1 MSSDYDPKN
10 IIKLK
15 IKDIYFN
22 NWNPKDNDR
31 AFNRVKK
38 SVEINGMMMPVFVRE
53 TDDGFELV
61 DGNQRVRAAEE
72 LGYSEIYAY
81 NLGKISDEEA
91 KQLVLYMQVQVPFD
105 SILLAPLAVKLE
117 AVGMEL
123 PFSEKEMEKF
133 RDLEAFDM
141 ETAFQEEETPL
152 ENVEKPDLD
161 NKMKN
166 YRIKLEPE
174 DFDFVRGAIDKVII
188 EENVNEGRALELLVC
203 GADEES

>member
-1 MSSDYDPKN
+1 MSSDYNPEN

-15 IKDIYFN
+15 IKDICFN
-22 NWNPKDNDR
+22 DWNPKDNDR
-31 AFNRVKK
+31 AYNRVKK
-38 SVEINGMMMPVFVRE
+38 SVAVNGMMMPVFVRE
-53 TDDGFELV
+53 TENGFELV

-81 NLGKISDEEA
+81 NLGKITDEEA

-117 AVGMEL
+117 SVGMEL

-141 ETAFQEEETPL
+141 ETAFQDEETPL

-166 YRIKLEPE
+166 YRIKLENE
-174 DFDFVRGAIDKVII
+174 DFDFVRTAIDKVIMS
-188 EENVNEGRALELLVC
+188 ENVNEGRALELLLV
-203 GADEES
+203 GEEES

>member
-1 MSSDYDPKN
+1 MSSDYNPEN

-15 IKDIYFN
+15 IKDICFN
-22 NWNPKDNDR
+22 DWNPKDNDR
-31 AFNRVKK
+31 AYNRVKK
-38 SVEINGMMMPVFVRE
+38 SVAVNGMMMPVFVRE
-53 TDDGFELV
+53 TENGFELV
-61 DGNQRVRAAEE
+61 DGNQRVRAAKE

-81 NLGKISDEEA
+81 NLGKITDEEA

-117 AVGMEL
+117 SVGMEL
-123 PFSEKEMEKF
+123 PFSEKEMAKF

-141 ETAFQEEETPL
+141 ETAFQDEETPL

-166 YRIKLEPE
+166 YRIKLENE
-174 DFDFVRGAIDKVII
+174 DFDFVRTAIDKVIMS
-188 EENVNEGRALELLVC
+188 ENVNEGRALELLVV
-203 GADEES
+203 GEEES

>member
-1 MSSDYDPKN
+1 MSSDYNPEN

-15 IKDIYFN
+15 IKDICFN
-22 NWNPKDNDR
+22 DWNPKDNDR
-31 AFNRVKK
+31 AFARVKK
-38 SVEINGMMMPVFVRE
+38 SVEVNGMMMPVFVRE
-53 TDDGFELV
+53 TDNGYELV

-81 NLGKISDEEA
+81 NLGRISDEEA

-123 PFSEKEMEKF
+123 PFSEKEMVKF

-166 YRIKLEPE
+166 YRIKLENE
-174 DFDFVRGAIDKVII
+174 DFDLVRTAIDKVIMS
-188 EENVNEGRALELLVC
+188 ENVNEGRALELLVV
-203 GADEES
+203 GEEES

>member
-1 MSSDYDPKN
+1 MSSDYNPEN

-15 IKDIYFN
+15 IKDICFN
-22 NWNPKDNDR
+22 DWNPKDNDR
-31 AFNRVKK
+31 AYNRVKK
-38 SVEINGMMMPVFVRE
+38 SVAINGMMMPVFVRE
-53 TDDGFELV
+53 TENGFELV

-81 NLGKISDEEA
+81 NLGKITDEEA

-117 AVGMEL
+117 SVGMEL

-141 ETAFQEEETPL
+141 ETAFQDEETPL

-166 YRIKLEPE
+166 YRIKLENE
-174 DFDFVRGAIDKVII
+174 DFDFVRTAIDKVIMS
-188 EENVNEGRALELLVC
+188 ENVNEGRALELLVV
-203 GADEES
+203 GEEES

>member
-1 MSSDYDPKN
+1 MSSDYNPEN

-15 IKDIYFN
+15 IKDICFN
-22 NWNPKDNDR
+22 DWNPKDNDR
-31 AFNRVKK
+31 AYNRVKK
-38 SVEINGMMMPVFVRE
+38 SVAVNGMMMPVFVRE
-53 TDDGFELV
+53 TENGFELV

-81 NLGKISDEEA
+81 NLGKITDEEA

-117 AVGMEL
+117 SVGMEL

-141 ETAFQEEETPL
+141 ETAFQDEETPL

-161 NKMKN
+161 SKMKN
-166 YRIKLEPE
+166 YRIKLENE
-174 DFDFVRGAIDKVII
+174 DFDFVRTAIDKVIMS
-188 EENVNEGRALELLVC
+188 ENVNEGRALELLVV
-203 GADEES
+203 GEEES

>member
-1 MSSDYDPKN
+1 MSSDYNPEN

-15 IKDIYFN
+15 IKDICFN
-22 NWNPKDNDR
+22 DWNPKDNDR
-31 AFNRVKK
+31 AYNRVKK
-38 SVEINGMMMPVFVRE
+38 SVAVNGMMMPVFVRE
-53 TDDGFELV
+53 TENGFELV

-81 NLGKISDEEA
+81 NLGKITDEEA

-117 AVGMEL
+117 SVGMEL

-141 ETAFQEEETPL
+141 ETAFQDEETPL

-166 YRIKLEPE
+166 YRIKLENE
-174 DFDFVRGAIDKVII
+174 DFDFVRTAIDKVIMS
-188 EENVNEGRALELLVC
+188 ENVNEGRALELLVV
-203 GADEES
+203 GEEES

>member
-91 KQLVLYMQVQVPFD
+91 KQLVLKKNQQF
-105 SILLAPLAVKLE
+105 
-117 AVGMEL
+117 
-123 PFSEKEMEKF
+123 
-133 RDLEAFDM
+133 
-141 ETAFQEEETPL
+141 
-152 ENVEKPDLD
+152 
-161 NKMKN
+161 NK
-166 YRIKLEPE
+166 
-174 DFDFVRGAIDKVII
+174 
-188 EENVNEGRALELLVC
+188 
-203 GADEES
+203 

>member
-1 MSSDYDPKN
+1 MSSDYNPEN

-15 IKDIYFN
+15 IKDICFN
-22 NWNPKDNDR
+22 DWNPKDNDR

-38 SVEINGMMMPVFVRE
+38 SVAVNGMMMPVFVRE
-53 TDDGFELV
+53 TENGFELV

-81 NLGKISDEEA
+81 NLGKITDEEA

-117 AVGMEL
+117 SVGMEL

-141 ETAFQEEETPL
+141 ETAFQDEETPL

-166 YRIKLEPE
+166 YRIKLENE
-174 DFDFVRGAIDKVII
+174 DFDFVRTAIDKVIMS
-188 EENVNEGRALELLVC
+188 ENVNEGRALELLVV
-203 GADEES
+203 GEEES

>member
-1 MSSDYDPKN
+1 MSSDYNPEN

-15 IKDIYFN
+15 IKDICFN
-22 NWNPKDNDR
+22 DWNPKDNDR
-31 AFNRVKK
+31 AYNRVKK
-38 SVEINGMMMPVFVRE
+38 SVAVNGMMMPVFVRE
-53 TDDGFELV
+53 TENGFELV

-81 NLGKISDEEA
+81 NLGKITDEEA

-117 AVGMEL
+117 SVGMEL

-141 ETAFQEEETPL
+141 DTAFQDEETPL

-161 NKMKN
+161 EKMKN
-166 YRIKLEPE
+166 FRVKLENE
-174 DFDFVRGAIDKVII
+174 DFDFVRTAIDKVIMS
-188 EENVNEGRALELLVC
+188 ENVNEGRALELLVV
-203 GADEES
+203 GEEES

>member
-15 IKDIYFN
+15 IKDIHFN

-203 GADEES
+203 GTDEES

>member
-1 MSSDYDPKN
+1 MSSDYNPDN

-15 IKDIYFN
+15 IKDICFN
-22 NWNPKDNDR
+22 NWNPKDNEQ

-38 SVEINGMMMPVFVRE
+38 SVAVNGMMMPVFVRE

-61 DGNQRVRAAEE
+61 DGNQRVRAAQE

-81 NLGKISDEEA
+81 NLGKIGEEEA
-91 KQLVLYMQVQVPFD
+91 KQLVLWMQVQVPFD

-123 PFSEKEMEKF
+123 PFNEKEMAKF

-141 ETAFQEEETPL
+141 ETAFQDEETPL

-161 NKMKN
+161 EKMKN
-166 YRIKLEPE
+166 YRIKLDVE
-174 DFDFVRGAIDKVII
+174 DFDFVRTAIDKVVVS
-188 EENVNEGRALELLVC
+188 ENVNEGRALELLVVI
-203 GADEES
+203 DEES